1 MKKIYFIALLMI
13 IVSLDAKAQ
22 QESLITQYNSQMALF
37 NPAAVSLN
45 GSRTMSLLH
54 RRHWANVPMSPIT
67 TSFTYG
73 YDAGKNVGLGMSIIM
88 DKVFVT
94 QSTFVSIDYSYRL
107 QLEDNAFLYFGL
119 KAGANFYSINAGG
132 LNTYNLV
139 ADSSLN
145 TTDLILP
152 NIGFGA
158 HYTKGDFYF
167 SVGVPRVLDTK
178 QTKTENG
185 LVSVVTDKPHL
196 YSSMGYEF
204 LVSKSENIYLRPSV
218 FTRIVSGAPMTTDF
232 NTMVSFNRSFEIGAT
247 YRTNNAFAAL
257 LNLKLDDHFTTG
269 WVYEVN
275 SQSQYTNVG
284 NSLEVLLMYQF

>member
-1 MKKIYFIALLMI
+1 MKRIYFLALLMI
-13 IVSLDAKAQ
+13 IVSLDTKAQ

-73 YDAGKNVGLGMSIIM
+73 YDAGKNVGLGMSVIM

-107 QLEDNAFLYFGL
+107 QLEDDAFLYLGI
-119 KAGANFYSINAGG
+119 KAGANFYAINAGG
-132 LNTYNLV
+132 LNTYNLT
-139 ADSSLN
+139 ADPSLN

-158 HYTKGDFYF
+158 YYTKRDFYF
-167 SVGVPRVLDTK
+167 SLGIPRVLDTK

-196 YSSMGYEF
+196 YSAMGYEF
-204 LVSKSENIYLRPSV
+204 LVSKAHDIYLKPSV
-218 FTRIVSGAPMTTDF
+218 FTRIVTGAPMTTDF
-232 NTMVSFNRSFEIGAT
+232 NTMVSFNRKFEIGAT
-247 YRTNNAFAAL
+247 YRTTKTYAAL
-257 LNLKLDDHFTTG
+257 LQLKLDDHFTTG
-269 WVYEVN
+269 WVYEIN
-275 SQSQYTNVG
+275 SQSMFSNAG

>member
-54 RRHWANVPMSPIT
+54 RRQWANVPMSPIT

-107 QLEDNAFLYFGL
+107 QLEDNAFLYFGV

-139 ADSSLN
+139 ADPSLN

-196 YSSMGYEF
+196 YSAMGYEF
-204 LVSKSENIYLRPSV
+204 LVSKAEDIYLRPSV
-218 FTRIVSGAPMTTDF
+218 FTRIVTGAPMTTDF

>member
-13 IVSLDAKAQ
+13 IVSLDTKAQ

-107 QLEDNAFLYFGL
+107 QLEDNAFFYLGI
-119 KAGANFYSINAGG
+119 KAGANFYAINAGG

-196 YSSMGYEF
+196 YSAMGYEF
-204 LVSKSENIYLRPSV
+204 LVSKSENIYVRPSV
-218 FTRIVSGAPMTTDF
+218 FTRIVTGAAMTTDF

-284 NSLEVLLMYQF
+284 SSLEVLLMYQF

>member
-45 GSRTMSLLH
+45 GNRTMSLLH
-54 RRHWANVPMSPIT
+54 RRQWANVPMSPIT

-107 QLEDNAFLYFGL
+107 QLEDNAFLYFGV

-139 ADSSLN
+139 ADPSLN

-196 YSSMGYEF
+196 YSAMGYEF
-204 LVSKSENIYLRPSV
+204 LVSKAQGIYLRPSV
-218 FTRIVSGAPMTTDF
+218 FTRIVTGAPMTTDF